1 LHHISLFSMSKR
13 MDELKAQIDAK
24 KLYSLS
30 EAIALVQKTGA
41 LKFDSSVELHVR
53 LGINPKKTDQLIRG
67 TAMLPHGT
75 GKIKRIAAFVSAND
89 QAAAKEAGADL
100 IMGEEEIKILKQTG
114 KIDFD
119 IAVATPDMMPKI
131 AMVARILGPRGI
143 MPNPKVG
150 TVGADVKK
158 MIGELKKGKFSFKN
172 DDTAN
177 IHQVVGKV
185 SFDASKLEENIDTF
199 LEILL
204 KAKPNGVKGNFIK
217 AMYLTSSMGPSVKL
231 EIPS

>member
-1 LHHISLFSMSKR
+1 MSKR